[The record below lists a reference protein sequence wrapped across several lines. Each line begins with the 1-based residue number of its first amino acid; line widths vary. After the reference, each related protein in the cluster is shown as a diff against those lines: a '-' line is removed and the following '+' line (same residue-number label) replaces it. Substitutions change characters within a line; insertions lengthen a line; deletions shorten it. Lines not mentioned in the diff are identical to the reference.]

1 MAAPGRPVGSVD
13 LDNVN
18 PIVLQC
24 LCEPGPIAASAL
36 DASNEHL
43 SEALRPLPGDVVT
56 GRVGAKLGIAKQLA
70 GVGDGR
76 DVNGVEMSID
86 ADDDPAWGCH
96 DG

>member
-1 MAAPGRPVGSVD
+1 
-13 LDNVN
+13 
-18 PIVLQC
+18 
-24 LCEPGPIAASAL
+24 
-36 DASNEHL
+36 
-43 SEALRPLPGDVVT
+43 
-56 GRVGAKLGIAKQLA
+56 LA